1 MGTRRLIALVGFCA
15 MGFCTMILP
24 SCLKCQTRSSA
35 YLRADSNLVLVP
47 VTVSDPHDHPVKGL
61 TKENFRILDDGV
73 EQAITHFALDDAP
86 MSIGLVFDSSGSM
99 RFRLDRSRLAAEAFF
114 HAANPEDEFFLVEF
128 SGSPK
133 LSVPLTRN
141 VAEIENRITQAR
153 PAGRTALLDAIYLA
167 LNEMRKSRLR
177 RKALL
182 IVSDGGDN
190 ASRYTQNEVN
200 RLLRESDV
208 LIYAIGIFTPF
219 GPRRSLEE
227 LAGPDLLR
235 KIAERSGGRLI
246 PISGTIELPY
256 MAVKVGME
264 MRNRYLLGYSPADIL
279 DNGRYHRVQVKL
291 VPPPEVPPLHALWRT
306 GYYAPAR

>member
-1 MGTRRLIALVGFCA
+1 MFPAK
-15 MGFCTMILP
+15 
-24 SCLKCQTRSSA
+24 LKDAREA
-35 YLRADSNLVLVP
+35 
-47 VTVSDPHDHPVKGL
+47 VS
-61 TKENFRILDDGV
+61 
-73 EQAITHFALDDAP
+73 Q
-86 MSIGLVFDSSGSM
+86 
-99 RFRLDRSRLAAEAFF
+99 FF
-114 HAANPEDEFFLVEF
+114 KIANPEDEAFLVQF
-128 SGSPK
+128 NDTATLAQGFTGSLP
-133 LSVPLTRN
+133 
-141 VAEIENRITQAR
+141 EIQNHLQFTQSK
-153 PAGRTALLDAIYLA
+153 GMTALLDAIYLA

-200 RLLRESDV
+200 RLLQESDV

-219 GPRRSLEE
+219 GPRRTLEE

-235 KIAERSGGRLI
+235 KISERSGGRLI

-264 MRNRYLLGYSPADIL
+264 MRNRYLLGYSPGDIL
-279 DNGRYHRVQVKL
+279 YNGRYHRVQVKL